1 MPISVSN
8 RPLKNKMYVKC
19 FLKGLF
25 EAEMGIFFVQYNI
38 AQKKCPF
45 LPQISNCIILYYTIT
60 ALERDQ

>member
-25 EAEMGIFFVQYNI
+25 EAEMGIFLCNIIQLLHLNEINNEFNIVVLYSIKPHIDQVQV
-38 AQKKCPF
+38 
-45 LPQISNCIILYYTIT
+45 
-60 ALERDQ
+60 